1 MNWGNRRI
9 RSAGRTSGSVEITLP
24 AEMQA
29 LEGVECRLVL
39 RDGARP
45 EIVLQPDVSVAEA
58 VFAELWER
66 LHIAFAKIGD
76 IGDFSLAD
84 FDVGLFP
91 ARHWRDKPP
100 LSYQDALVIHRYRQA
115 ARPAFGGEMETE
127 KQEARG
133 MRGRPRREKA
143 GPGRFPPEAGVTHV
157 VTFLAVGA
165 AYRLGLEGRFALAFG
180 VVVGYLV
187 SGMSAGHGADFER
200 DVALA
205 LFEGEERKDV
215 ARIGSLFNKERW
227 EEAQDGFTR
236 VFDRFRQWQ
245 ENPGEYE
252 AARQKWWEALEV
264 ETGVSISTV
273 DEYISRIRGENV

>member
-1 MNWGNRRI
+1 MDWSKRRI

-45 EIVLQPDVSVAEA
+45 EIVIQPDTSLAEA

-66 LHIAFAKIGD
+66 LRVAFAKIGD
-76 IGDFSLAD
+76 VGDFSLAD

-100 LSYQDALVIHRYRQA
+100 LSYQDALAIHRSRQ
-115 ARPAFGGEMETE
+115 E
-127 KQEARG
+127 EAS
-133 MRGRPRREKA
+133 
-143 GPGRFPPEAGVTHV
+143 PGRFREGSGAIHV
-157 VTFLAVGA
+157 VTFLAVDA
-165 AYRLGLEGRFALAFG
+165 AYRLGLQDRFAMAFG

-200 DVALA
+200 DVALT
-205 LFEGEERKDV
+205 LFEGEEKRAV
-215 ARIGSLFNKERW
+215 VPIGSLFNKERW
-227 EEAQDGFTR
+227 EEAQDGFRR
-236 VFDRFRQWQ
+236 VFERFRQWQ

-252 AARQKWWEALEV
+252 AARQKWWEALTV
-264 ETGVSISTV
+264 ETGARVSTV
-273 DEYISRIRGENV
+273 DEYISRIRGENT

>member
-1 MNWGNRRI
+1 MDWGKRRI

-29 LEGVECRLVL
+29 LEGIECRLVL

-45 EIVLQPDVSVAEA
+45 EIVLQPDVSLAER

-66 LHIAFAKIGD
+66 LRLAFQKIGE

-100 LSYQDALVIHRYRQA
+100 LSYQDALAIHHSRQ
-115 ARPAFGGEMETE
+115 
-127 KQEARG
+127 
-133 MRGRPRREKA
+133 KA
-143 GPGRFPPEAGVTHV
+143 TGPGRFREASGVAHV
-157 VTFLAVGA
+157 VTFLAVDA
-165 AYRLGLEGRFALAFG
+165 AYRLGLRDRFALAFG

-187 SGMSAGHGADFER
+187 SGMSAGHGVDFER
-200 DVALA
+200 DVALT
-205 LFEGEERKDV
+205 LFEAEGKT
-215 ARIGSLFNKERW
+215 ALTPIGSLFNKERW
-227 EEAQDGFTR
+227 EEAQDGFR
-236 VFDRFRQWQ
+236 RILDRFQEWQ

-252 AARQKWWEALEV
+252 AARQKWWQALTVEAGASVSSV
-264 ETGVSISTV
+264 EEFV
-273 DEYISRIRGENV
+273 RRRGRTPS

>member
-1 MNWGNRRI
+1 MDWSKRRI

-66 LHIAFAKIGD
+66 LRIAFAGIGD
-76 IGDFSLAD
+76 VGDFSLGD

-100 LSYQDALVIHRYRQA
+100 LSYQDALTIHRSRQA
-115 ARPAFGGEMETE
+115 ARPAFEGEIKVGKEE
-127 KQEARG
+127 VRG
-133 MRGRPRREKA
+133 MRGRPWRESA

-157 VTFLAVGA
+157 VTFLAVDA

-187 SGMSAGHGADFER
+187 SGMSAGHGTDFER
-200 DVALA
+200 DVALT
-205 LFEGEERKDV
+205 LFEGEEKTAV
-215 ARIGSLFNKERW
+215 TPIGSLFTRERW
-227 EEAQDGFTR
+227 EEAQDGFRR

-245 ENPGEYE
+245 ENPGEYK
-252 AARQKWWEALEV
+252 AARQKWWKALEV
-264 ETGVSISTV
+264 ETGAGVSTV
-273 DEYISRIRGENV
+273 DEFIKRIRGESA

>member
-1 MNWGNRRI
+1 MDWNKRRI

-58 VFAELWER
+58 VFAQLWQR
-66 LHIAFAKIGD
+66 LRIAFAKIGD
-76 IGDFSLAD
+76 IGEFSLAD
-84 FDVGLFP
+84 FNVGLFP

-100 LSYQDALVIHRYRQA
+100 LSYQDALAIHRSRQEKA
-115 ARPAFGGEMETE
+115 ARGQF
-127 KQEARG
+127 
-133 MRGRPRREKA
+133 RE
-143 GPGRFPPEAGVTHV
+143 GAGVTHV
-157 VTFLAVGA
+157 VTFLAVDG
-165 AYRLGLEGRFALAFG
+165 AYRLGLQDRFAMAFG

-200 DVALA
+200 DVALT
-205 LFEGEERKDV
+205 LFEGEEKT
-215 ARIGSLFNKERW
+215 ALAPIGSLFGKERW
-227 EEAQDGFTR
+227 EEAQDGFER

-252 AARQKWWEALEV
+252 AARQKWWEALTV
-264 ETGVSISTV
+264 ETGASVSSV
-273 DEYISRIRGENV
+273 DEYISRIRGERP

>member
-1 MNWGNRRI
+1 MDWDKRRI

-45 EIVLQPDVSVAEA
+45 EIVLQPDVSVAEK
-58 VFAELWER
+58 VFAEVWER
-66 LHIAFAKIGD
+66 LRIAFAKIGD
-76 IGDFSLAD
+76 SGDFSLAD

-100 LSYQDALVIHRYRQA
+100 LSYQDALGIHRSRQA
-115 ARPAFGGEMETE
+115 ARPAFEDEMEAGKE
-127 KQEARG
+127 EARG
-133 MRGRPRREKA
+133 VRGRPWREKA
-143 GPGRFPPEAGVTHV
+143 GPGRFREGSGVTHV
-157 VTFLAVGA
+157 VTFLAVGG
-165 AYRLGLEGRFALAFG
+165 AYRLGLQDRFAMAFG
-180 VVVGYLV
+180 VVVGYIV

-200 DVALA
+200 DVALT
-205 LFEGEERKDV
+205 LFEGEEKT
-215 ARIGSLFNKERW
+215 ALAPIGSLFHKERW
-227 EEAQDGFTR
+227 EEAQDGFKR

-252 AARQKWWEALEV
+252 AARQRWWEALTV
-264 ETGVSISTV
+264 ETGASVSSV
-273 DEYISRIRGENV
+273 DEYISRIRGESA

>member
-1 MNWGNRRI
+1 MDWRNRKI

-24 AEMQA
+24 PEMQA

-45 EIVLQPDVSVAEA
+45 EIVLQPDVSLAET

-66 LHIAFAKIGD
+66 LRLAFQKIGE

-100 LSYQDALVIHRYRQA
+100 LSYQDALTIHRARQ
-115 ARPAFGGEMETE
+115 
-127 KQEARG
+127 
-133 MRGRPRREKA
+133 EKA
-143 GPGRFPPEAGVTHV
+143 GPGRFREGSGAIHV
-157 VTFLAVGA
+157 VTFLTVDA
-165 AYRLGLEGRFALAFG
+165 AYRLGLQDRFALAFG

-200 DVALA
+200 DVALT
-205 LFEGEERKDV
+205 LFEGEEKTAV
-215 ARIGSLFNKERW
+215 TPIGSLFNKERW
-227 EEAQDGFTR
+227 EEAQDGFKR

-252 AARQKWWEALEV
+252 TARQRWWEALEV
-264 ETGVSISTV
+264 ETGASVSTV
-273 DEYISRIRGENV
+273 EDYIRRAQT

>member
-1 MNWGNRRI
+1 MDWDKRRI

-45 EIVLQPDVSVAEA
+45 EIVIQPDTSLAEA
-58 VFAELWER
+58 VFAELWQR
-66 LHIAFAKIGD
+66 LRVAFAKIGD
-76 IGDFSLAD
+76 TGDFSRAA
-84 FDVGLFP
+84 FAVGLSP

-100 LSYQDALVIHRYRQA
+100 LSYQDALAIHRSRQERA
-115 ARPAFGGEMETE
+115 GKRF
-127 KQEARG
+127 
-133 MRGRPRREKA
+133 RESS
-143 GPGRFPPEAGVTHV
+143 GVTHV

-200 DVALA
+200 DVALT
-205 LFEGEERKDV
+205 LFEGAGKSEL
-215 ARIGSLFNKERW
+215 APIGSLFK
-227 EEAQDGFTR
+227 
-236 VFDRFRQWQ
+236 
-245 ENPGEYE
+245 
-252 AARQKWWEALEV
+252 K
-264 ETGVSISTV
+264 
-273 DEYISRIRGENV
+273 

>member
-1 MNWGNRRI
+1 MDWDKRKI

-45 EIVLQPDVSVAEA
+45 EIVLQPDVSAAEA

-66 LHIAFAKIGD
+66 LRIAFAKIGD
-76 IGDFSLAD
+76 ISDFSLAD
-84 FDVGLFP
+84 FDVALFP
-91 ARHWRDKPP
+91 ARHWRDKLP
-100 LSYQDALVIHRYRQA
+100 LSYQDALAIHRS
-115 ARPAFGGEMETE
+115 
-127 KQEARG
+127 
-133 MRGRPRREKA
+133 RREKV
-143 GPGRFPPEAGVTHV
+143 GPGRFREGSGVTHV
-157 VTFLAVGA
+157 VTFLAVDA

-187 SGMSAGHGADFER
+187 SGMSAGHGTDFER
-200 DVALA
+200 DVALT
-205 LFEGEERKDV
+205 LFEGEGKGAV
-215 ARIGSLFNKERW
+215 APIGSLFNKERW
-227 EEAQDGFTR
+227 EEAQDGFKR

-264 ETGVSISTV
+264 ETGIRISTV
-273 DEYISRIRGENV
+273 DEYISRIRGENA